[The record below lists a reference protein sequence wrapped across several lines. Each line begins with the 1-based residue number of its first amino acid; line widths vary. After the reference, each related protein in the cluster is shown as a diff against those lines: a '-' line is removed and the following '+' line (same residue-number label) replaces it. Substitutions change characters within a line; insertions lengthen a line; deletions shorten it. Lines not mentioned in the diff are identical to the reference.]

1 MTTLRELWDS
11 GRTTCGGWCVVPG
24 SFSAELMGRSG
35 FDWVC
40 IDTQHGLVGYDQMV
54 PMLQAL
60 AITGTPSFVRVRW
73 NEPAEIMKA
82 LDAGAQGVVVPMV
95 NSAEEARQAV
105 GAARYP
111 PAGYRSWGPVRAAL
125 GVEGYSPE
133 TANRRTVVAIMI
145 ETDSGV
151 ERMDDILSV
160 PGVDAVYVGPN
171 DLAVTH
177 GLPPSATVENPQHAE
192 LIGAILAVCQRH
204 GVVAGI
210 HCGSA
215 ETAQRWKETG
225 FRMVNVNSDAIF
237 MRQGAA
243 AVVGA
248 LTDERPTAPRPSS
261 YA

>member
-11 GRTTCGGWCVVPG
+11 GGTTCGGWCVVPD

-60 AITGTPSFVRVRW
+60 AITGTPAFVRVRW

-82 LDAGAQGVVVPMV
+82 LDAGAQGVIVPMV

-151 ERMDDILSV
+151 ERMDDIISV

-177 GLPPSATVENPQHAE
+177 GLPPSANVESQQHAE
-192 LIGAILAVCQRH
+192 LIGAILAGCQRH
-204 GVVAGI
+204 GVVGGI

-215 ETAQRWKETG
+215 ETAQRWKGAG
-225 FRMVNVNSDAIF
+225 FRMLNVNSDAIF

-243 AVVGA
+243 AVVAA
-248 LTDERPTAPRPSS
+248 LTGERPTVSRPS

>member
-1 MTTLRELWDS
+1 VTTLRELWDS
-11 GRTTCGGWCVVPG
+11 GRPTVGGWCVMPG

-60 AITGTPSFVRVRW
+60 SITGTPAFVRVRW
-73 NEPAEIMKA
+73 NEPGEIMKA
-82 LDAGAQGVVVPMV
+82 LDAGAQGVIVPMV
-95 NSAEEARQAV
+95 NSAEEAGQVV

-111 PAGYRSWGPVRAAL
+111 PEGFRSWGPVRAAL

-133 TANRRTVVAIMI
+133 TANRRTLVAIMI

-177 GLPPSATVENPQHAE
+177 GMPPSATVESPEHAE
-192 LIGAILAVCQRH
+192 LIGAILAACQRH

-210 HCGSA
+210 HCGSV
-215 ETAQRWKETG
+215 ETAQRWLDAG
-225 FRMVNVNSDAIF
+225 FRMLNVNSDAVF
-237 MRQGAA
+237 MRQQAG
-243 AVVGA
+243 AVVRG
-248 LTDERPTAPRPSS
+248 LTGERSAGPKGSS